1 MNERVDKLGKERPD
15 KLLLRLSLPAVA
27 AMMVHSFYHMVDTI
41 FIGRGIG
48 PSGIAASFI
57 VLPFIILC
65 FATSLMAGAG
75 GASILS
81 RSLGSGDIN
90 KADDTVAN
98 VLTACVITGVI
109 FLCVGFLWGKK
120 LLSLLGGSPD
130 IVPLAWEYFRIV
142 LVSFPFLCF
151 SVGAENIARAEG
163 RVSVTMFAMIM
174 SSLINIFLDW
184 LLIFRFGM
192 GMSGAALATLIAE
205 LSMAALFLGYFLF
218 GHSIAKRGLRIKIQP
233 ALLSRILAVGSASFV
248 RPATGSIVVLII
260 NSTLFRYGGDVSV
273 ASYGIINRTVM
284 FSVMPMIGLAQGLQP
299 ILGYNY
305 GAGMY
310 KRALHVIY
318 LSIGAATLFSVLG
331 FLAFLLFPEWITR
344 IFTND
349 PLLISETVFSIRVVA
364 AAFFLVGFHIIV
376 SILFQAI
383 GKARISLFLTLS
395 RQVIFLIPLLLLLP
409 IYFQTTGVW
418 LSFPLADL
426 MAGIVSMLF
435 FLPAVKDLKSRI

>member
-1 MNERVDKLGKERPD
+1 
-15 KLLLRLSLPAVA
+15 
-27 AMMVHSFYHMVDTI
+27 
-41 FIGRGIG
+41 
-48 PSGIAASFI
+48 
-57 VLPFIILC
+57 
-65 FATSLMAGAG
+65 
-75 GASILS
+75 
-81 RSLGSGDIN
+81 
-90 KADDTVAN
+90 
-98 VLTACVITGVI
+98 
-109 FLCVGFLWGKK
+109 
-120 LLSLLGGSPD
+120 
-130 IVPLAWEYFRIV
+130 
-142 LVSFPFLCF
+142 
-151 SVGAENIARAEG
+151 
-163 RVSVTMFAMIM
+163 MFAMIM